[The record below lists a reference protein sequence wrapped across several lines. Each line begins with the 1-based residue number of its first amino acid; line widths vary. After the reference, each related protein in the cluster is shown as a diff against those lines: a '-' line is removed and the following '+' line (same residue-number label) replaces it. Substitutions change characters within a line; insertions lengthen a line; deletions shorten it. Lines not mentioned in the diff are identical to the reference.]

1 MDCHVGPSG
10 LLATTE
16 EDGALAKMIWFK
28 EYTLEQL
35 KNVRNANMTAHLG
48 FEFTEL
54 GPDFL
59 KGRLPVDQRTTQPF
73 GILHGGASCVLAETL
88 GSVAAWMTIDPDL
101 YRAVGIEINANHIRA
116 VTKGHV
122 IGHCT
127 PLHIGKRTQV
137 WQTDITEEAT
147 GKRVAIS
154 RLTVA
159 IIDQGTLS
167 AQKETVKIG

>member
-1 MDCHVGPSG
+1 V
-10 LLATTE
+10 
-16 EDGALAKMIWFK
+16 IWFK
-28 EYTLEQL
+28 NYTLDDL
-35 KNVRNANMTAHLG
+35 KSFRNTNMTAHLG
-48 FEFTEL
+48 FEFTEV

-59 KGRLPVDQRTTQPF
+59 KGRLPVDNRTTQPF
-73 GILHGGASCVLAETL
+73 GILHGGASCVLAESL
-88 GSVAAWMTIDPDL
+88 GSVASWMTIDPDK

-122 IGHCT
+122 IGTCT
-127 PLHIGKRTQV
+127 PLHTGKRTQV
-137 WQTDITEEAT
+137 WQTDIVEEGS

-167 AQKETVKIG
+167 AQKEKILL